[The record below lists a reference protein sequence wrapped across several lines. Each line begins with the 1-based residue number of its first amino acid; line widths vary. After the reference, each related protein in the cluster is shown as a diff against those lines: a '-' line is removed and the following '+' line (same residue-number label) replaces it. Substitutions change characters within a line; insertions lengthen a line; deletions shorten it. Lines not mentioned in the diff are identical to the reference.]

1 MAAVTASGMTSASTS
16 NVLDSFAYFLP
27 LACFVHCT
35 RRRQRRRPT
44 ESNDMDPKLTM
55 LFLLIAAI
63 IGLSHL
69 SKEFLARVKGQFAIR
84 RWRELVPA
92 RRKS

>member
-1 MAAVTASGMTSASTS
+1 
-16 NVLDSFAYFLP
+16 
-27 LACFVHCT
+27 
-35 RRRQRRRPT
+35 
-44 ESNDMDPKLTM
+44 M